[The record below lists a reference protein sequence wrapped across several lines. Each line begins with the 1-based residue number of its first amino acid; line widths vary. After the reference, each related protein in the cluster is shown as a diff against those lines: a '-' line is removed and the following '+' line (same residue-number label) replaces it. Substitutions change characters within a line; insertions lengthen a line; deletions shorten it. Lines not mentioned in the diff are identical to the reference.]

1 MQMNATG
8 SNYFFTGFFCYIPL
22 PYLCQYK
29 FPSLPLHFEFEL
41 EDVKEKE
48 AWFSWSDLE
57 NWLKPKDTA
66 EMYIEY
72 QTEGSRDKLHAGF
85 PLNVTRLVISRL
97 SPGHV
102 YLFAFKVKHPGGA
115 LLTLGPVLKV
125 QTRPNPPQNITVKKV
140 TAKEIPLY
148 WTAPD
153 NSQNATFDHYL
164 ISCLDIVTKTLNTLV
179 VENYKTSSV
188 VSNLRPYH
196 PYSITV
202 RTVTVLGSASCV
214 DSPLSVITGIPPSSV
229 YVNPEDV
236 GVRNVTVH
244 WESAQ
249 EEEIDEYYILVRSVT
264 VGGDV
269 KNYWVNSSNSFEIS
283 MLTPGMTYEIGVA
296 AVKHGNMSEMK
307 TVLQTLKPERV
318 QIVVPYELNTHSVVL
333 YVQKPHAGVFD
344 GISVTY
350 RGGSN
355 RKSLLKGEDKI
366 TIENLT
372 PGTEYEFSVYATSG
386 SMASAAYQ
394 VPTVKTCLAPPTNVR
409 EGNVS
414 ETSVEIVWSEAE
426 GSHQNYEVICIDC
439 GSMFMV
445 QKVKEGRGVFT
456 HLVPGKMYN
465 FSIRTEKENFK
476 DSTQV
481 FQTIRTAP
489 SPVKQLQFNKTSDS
503 ITVSWPDTQHVFDG
517 FILSIS
523 NRSFNKE
530 NKLHLD
536 QRIFNCGDLTPGSTY
551 VIDIRTTSGNKKS
564 LPTDISVTTFP
575 EPPINVKFIEQD
587 ENSMFVSWSYPRGY
601 CEAYKL
607 SYGLSTSKEILYKTV
622 LRNNSIK
629 IKDLTPGT
637 EYWFK
642 IQSLQGSDTSMA
654 FTRNVMARPAGICSL
669 SLTYVN
675 KSTVEITPS
684 AWEHLQHYSGES
696 QGRDLWDGCVR
707 DCGHRWGNI
716 NMLFFK
722 WICNQK
728 VLQFVSAVVSTINS
742 ILNDPRFG
750 HRIIFI
756 YIYFFLIYLSVYLH
770 AKYQVDLTPEEGIVT
785 IFNLG
790 SGESQASITSAKPGQ
805 TYTVNISA
813 VSSSVFSSPVSKIVA
828 TIETIPSAPFNLEG
842 ERVGSTG
849 ILLSWTVPLHPNGKI
864 LSYAIKYKEVCP
876 WPDSD
881 FTQVLTISDIPEFLL
896 NTLTPG
902 STYNIKVAAENNA
915 GIGLFSNSLYFK
927 TAESPPGLVTNI
939 TAFAYNHS
947 TVKVNWF
954 LPKRTN
960 GLIIKFSIKVKH
972 ARNGQT
978 VRSWE
983 VNAED
988 IMKGSLP
995 HCNDA
1000 AEILSRSTPSPSVS
1014 SLLTSASSP
1023 STMLSAIPS
1032 SSSWVKPISV
1042 VVDQLKS
1049 YTAYVFE
1056 VSAFTSDG
1064 EGQIASYM
1072 VRMPESAPEDPP
1084 QNLSVWNI
1092 TSKSFSVTWDPPTIV
1107 TGRFTYVIELYGP
1120 SGYIFENNTSDFK
1133 LMYFGLTPYTTYTVS
1148 VRAKSAGALGPN
1160 ANSTV
1165 LTPAEAPSAVIELKA
1180 TVLDSTSVK
1189 LSWKSPHHPN
1199 GIITQYKIVVSTK
1212 TEIVQTITLP
1222 STVSLVTQA
1231 PLTSAPPHTSS
1242 PMGTSSSAVSN
1253 TAYSLPLTASASALP
1268 PGGNRASRQA
1278 RFTLTSS
1285 SGPSSVETLT
1295 LAEGT
1300 MGVSALQN
1308 NKAINIEVPDISADQ
1323 LSYVVKN
1330 LIPFTEYTFSVSAST
1345 DVGEGPAAG
1354 VAEKTREQVPSSVE
1368 NVYYQNISSTS
1379 ILVSWDP
1386 PSNPNG
1392 RITHFT
1398 VYGMDLRTKEAFQKV
1413 TNETSIIL
1421 SGLKKYTEYKLRVAA
1436 STVVGES
1443 SLSEEDD
1450 IFVIT
1455 LEDEPESP
1463 PVNLTV
1469 QDVTASTATI
1479 SWSPP
1484 AQPNGIIL
1492 YYKILYENSSTWSTM
1507 NSSKPHIQL
1516 TNLKPFSS
1524 YNVTVRAYTK
1534 YGYGNQ
1540 TSPALNVLTEEDAPG
1555 SPPFNLTY
1563 ESISSTEIT
1572 VSWLSPLHAN
1582 GIILSYIVQYWNA
1595 SHSMNISSTS
1605 TKVTISNLKKYSQY
1619 WLYVAANTKFGS
1631 GNQTSDVLNVTT
1643 LEDVPSSSLQFF
1655 TARQLSDS
1663 EVLLSWKPPLHANGE
1678 VLYYTVYVWSQN
1690 TETVVN
1696 VSRTSVVL
1704 RLDSGNEYNASVS
1717 AWTRLGNKIMRYETT
1732 FRMYAG
1738 VPSHPPQN
1746 ISYVNITSSSIKL
1759 FWKPP
1764 STPDGIIQHY
1774 TIYYSNSSSVY
1785 TQVVTVSKSETDA
1798 TNSSYSTIIDGLA
1811 IFSQYNLWMSASTAL
1826 GDGNM
1831 TSDIIYV
1838 YTEEDV
1844 PGGPVHLI
1852 AHNVSSTAISVSWL
1866 PPDLPNGRVFYNV
1879 SLREAQTNIPV
1890 SEFTTSETTIL
1901 IQNLQK
1907 YTDYILRVTA
1917 ATAAGF
1923 SENSTTTLYLR
1934 TDEDLPGSPPL
1945 IVSTRNLT
1953 SSSIELSWLPPT
1965 QSNGIILN
1973 YSVLVKGPTKS
1984 KISFVSNTSLILSD
1998 LKPFAS
2004 YNLSISA
2011 VNRRGMGPAAVLLL
2025 YTEEAEPT
2033 SPPQDLRMFN
2043 HTADTVWLT
2052 WSPSPEPNGVVQ
2064 FYSFRIF
2071 ENSSQTLSYQNSSG
2085 LITELQ
2091 LTGFK
2096 PHSVYQISVSAFT
2109 RVGNGDLFSNTVIF
2123 TTNESVSDI
2132 VQNLNCTGLSWKSV
2146 YIQWDPPATPNGII
2160 SEYFVWFGN
2169 ETRKFKPS
2177 DRKNTIGG
2185 LLANTTYSFHVIA
2198 VNSAGRGTEQTCLAT
2213 TFPESVPSAP
2223 IHLNITKIQS
2233 MSVTLWWTRPDNVPG
2248 YLQDYQIVV
2257 QLLSVE
2263 CDDWVASDCIET
2275 EVVEYTND
2283 TNSIVEAT
2291 VYSLLKYRQYRFSVA
2306 ARTNAGYGIA
2316 TEWIFAKTLP
2326 GNPDAPPQNVFVIP
2340 TSDSIKITWEAPEV
2354 VTGPTFYLIDVTS
2367 VKNDIFNWTL
2377 VRRNEEIKSVVV
2389 SNLTAFTSYSVIVT
2403 AFTGDVKEARLYG
2416 KAANPVY
2423 VRTLEDEPKDPP
2435 QNVTFQKI
2443 PDMVTRVYVT
2453 FSPPVEPN
2461 GNITAYRAEVYR
2473 EGNLDFEIE
2482 SLSVTEN
2489 KNQTLTA
2496 VIDGLKGG
2504 NTYSIRIAAVNGAG
2518 SGPSTEVQI
2527 TMEIKAPPV
2536 PSRRPVPAFDRSG
2549 AVMVTS
2555 RTITIKMPV
2564 CFFSDDNGPIDKI
2577 QVIVAEAEVLES
2589 ENLTNWKDAF
2599 YNKPRPY
2606 FTDEGFRNSLCPE
2619 DMRRRVTPLDTY
2631 VIGAEEDCMSQ
2642 EKDNKL
2648 CNGPLKPKRQ
2658 YVFKFRGTNSKGQ
2671 YTDSLYSDR
2680 VKTSV
2685 DRLLDRDEEI
2695 IIGVILSVLLAVFLI
2710 VTIYTFARIR
2720 QKQKEGGT
2728 YSPRDA
2734 EIIDTKFKLDQL
2746 IAVADLELK
2755 EEKLTRLLSYRK
2767 SLKPVNKKSF
2777 LQHVEDL
2784 CSNDNTKFQEEFS
2797 ELPKLLQDLATS
2809 DADLPWNRS
2818 KNRFTNIKP
2827 YNNNRVK
2834 LMSEAGVPGS
2844 DYINASY
2851 VSGYLC
2857 PNEFIATQGPLPGT
2871 VADFWRMI
2879 WETRTRTIAMLT
2891 QCFEKGRIRCHQYW
2905 PEDNK
2910 PVTVFGDIVI
2920 TKLAEDVHPDWTIR
2934 VLKVERHGD
2943 YMVVNHFNFTSWPEH
2958 GVPESSTALIQFVKF
2973 IRANRAHDN
2982 TTIVVHCSAG
2992 VGRTGVFI
3000 ALDHLIQHVRDHDF
3014 VDIYGLVAELRSE
3027 RMCMVQNLAQYMF
3040 LHQSTLDLLSSKGNS
3055 QSVWFVNYSSLE
3067 KMDSLDAMEGNHVFF
3082 LQYRVH
3088 YYLITVHAQIS
3099 VQIPH

>member
-1 MQMNATG
+1 MCINCNFITYISQK
-8 SNYFFTGFFCYIPL
+8 SYFFIF
-22 PYLCQYK
+22 
-29 FPSLPLHFEFEL
+29 
-41 EDVKEKE
+41 
-48 AWFSWSDLE
+48 
-57 NWLKPKDTA
+57 
-66 EMYIEY
+66 
-72 QTEGSRDKLHAGF
+72 
-85 PLNVTRLVISRL
+85 
-97 SPGHV
+97 
-102 YLFAFKVKHPGGA
+102 
-115 LLTLGPVLKV
+115 
-125 QTRPNPPQNITVKKV
+125 
-140 TAKEIPLY
+140 
-148 WTAPD
+148 
-153 NSQNATFDHYL
+153 
-164 ISCLDIVTKTLNTLV
+164 IVA
-179 VENYKTSSV
+179 
-188 VSNLRPYH
+188 VS
-196 PYSITV
+196 
-202 RTVTVLGSASCV
+202 
-214 DSPLSVITGIPPSSV
+214 PPSSV

-269 KNYWVNSSNSFEIS
+269 KNYWVNSSNCFEIS

-386 SMASAAYQ
+386 SMASTAYQ

-607 SYGLSTSKEILYKTV
+607 SYGLSTSKETLYKTV

-675 KSTVEITPS
+675 KSTVEITWKSSPGKFDYYKLGILNTS
-684 AWEHLQHYSGES
+684 FFHEVNISVESLHYTLSG
-696 QGRDLWDGCVR
+696 LVP
-707 DCGHRWGNI
+707 GNI
-716 NMLFFK
+716 YNITVERVREGISGMAA
-722 WICNQK
+722 
-728 VLQFVSAVVSTINS
+728 FVTVVTEPESPQEVQVTNISSDGFSLRWSAPHGRV
-742 ILNDPRFG
+742 DR
-750 HRIIFI
+750 
-756 YIYFFLIYLSVYLH
+756 
-770 AKYQVDLTPEEGIVT
+770 YQVDLTPEEGIVT

-1212 TEIVQTITLP
+1212 TEIVQTITLRGKVKDLNE
-1222 STVSLVTQA
+1222 T
-1231 PLTSAPPHTSS
+1231 
-1242 PMGTSSSAVSN
+1242 
-1253 TAYSLPLTASASALP
+1253 
-1268 PGGNRASRQA
+1268 
-1278 RFTLTSS
+1278 TLD
-1285 SGPSSVETLT
+1285 GDD
-1295 LAEGT
+1295 
-1300 MGVSALQN
+1300 
-1308 NKAINIEVPDISADQ
+1308 KAINIEVPDISADQ

-1345 DVGEGPAAG
+1345 AVGEGPAAG

-1484 AQPNGIIL
+1484 AQPNGILL
-1492 YYKILYENSSTWSTM
+1492 YYKILYENSTTWSTM

-1643 LEDVPSSSLQFF
+1643 LEDVP
-1655 TARQLSDS
+1655 
-1663 EVLLSWKPPLHANGE
+1663 
-1678 VLYYTVYVWSQN
+1678 
-1690 TETVVN
+1690 
-1696 VSRTSVVL
+1696 
-1704 RLDSGNEYNASVS
+1704 
-1717 AWTRLGNKIMRYETT
+1717 
-1732 FRMYAG
+1732 
-1738 VPSHPPQN
+1738 
-1746 ISYVNITSSSIKL
+1746 
-1759 FWKPP
+1759 
-1764 STPDGIIQHY
+1764 
-1774 TIYYSNSSSVY
+1774 
-1785 TQVVTVSKSETDA
+1785 
-1798 TNSSYSTIIDGLA
+1798 
-1811 IFSQYNLWMSASTAL
+1811 
-1826 GDGNM
+1826 
-1831 TSDIIYV
+1831 
-1838 YTEEDV
+1838 
-1844 PGGPVHLI
+1844 GGPVHNLI

-2146 YIQWDPPATPNGII
+2146 YIQWDPPATPNGVI

-2367 VKNDIFNWTL
+2367 VQNDIFNWTL

-2461 GNITAYRAEVYR
+2461 GNITAYRAQVYR

-2755 EEKLTRLLSYRK
+2755 EEKLTR
-2767 SLKPVNKKSF
+2767 PVNKKSF

-3067 KMDSLDAMEGNHVFF
+3067 KMDSLDAMEGDVE
-3082 LQYRVH
+3082 LEWEE
-3088 YYLITVHAQIS
+3088 TTM
-3099 VQIPH
+3099 